1 MSQFLTYGFFIAIA
15 GVFIVLVFGLINLV
29 RSDPEQASRSQKLMR
44 MRILVQF
51 IAIMFLVALGFVTGA
66 IRLPF

>member
-66 IRLPF
+66 IKLPF